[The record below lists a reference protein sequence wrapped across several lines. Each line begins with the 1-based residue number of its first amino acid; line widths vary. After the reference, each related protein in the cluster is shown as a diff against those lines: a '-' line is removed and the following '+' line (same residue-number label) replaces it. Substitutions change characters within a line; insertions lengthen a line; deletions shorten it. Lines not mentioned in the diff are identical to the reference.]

1 MRLPL
6 NSRTIRY
13 TQFRTKIAVTCRNEF
28 LSFSFGRM
36 GIRSFLRLRITSART
51 RVLIRRVFV
60 ALVVATIFLG
70 GIQLR
75 RWVGENTRHVRYQ
88 HDIVNGF
95 YWGNEILKE
104 ARQLSPDEA
113 TANSWSGFFRGYLA
127 LYDRVKED
135 AYENDYHLD
144 YPPLRLLVMAI
155 WAKQVR
161 NGLPVIDD
169 GHPKL
174 VNPLL
179 KINLLCELLSAVA
192 IFCLVHLCVQRS
204 RPTRSSVLHALPQQ
218 HRAWICGLA
227 AASVAWLEPSMI
239 LDAHGWPQWDVWIL
253 PFYLFAAIAALK
265 NRWLWCGCLLGA
277 GAMLKGQLLFVAP
290 FFLLWPLWQ
299 RKWLAALH
307 MLAGFLATTALI
319 VSPWLLRTPAA
330 SISVAPVILVSL
342 LFLLRYKLPYA
353 AAWLAGILGCAIF
366 VIGSF
371 AGGSFAW
378 LQIGFIYGTEH
389 YPYLFISSCYNLP
402 SLLGQIGWSLK
413 DSVLSGRI
421 GSLELHLTLQWA
433 LRLLYLGAL
442 ALCARGLMRH
452 QRARDPRVLIAI
464 AAPWLL
470 MFALLGQMHE
480 RYLMWGAVVSAVALG
495 VSIRLSIVHFVISVL
510 STAMIIH
517 VMLIDKKLDATL
529 RTIDLLHLIRPYAS
543 ALVLACVA
551 VYLWDALGLRIPT
564 YQGAPAKSA
573 RAPSLSLGPEPEEA

>member
-1 MRLPL
+1 
-6 NSRTIRY
+6 
-13 TQFRTKIAVTCRNEF
+13 
-28 LSFSFGRM
+28 M
-36 GIRSFLRLRITSART
+36 GIRSLLRLRITSTRT
-51 RVLIRRVFV
+51 RNFVRR
-60 ALVVATIFLG
+60 ALVAVLVVTVFLG

-104 ARQLSPDEA
+104 ARRLSPDET
-113 TANSWSGFFRGYLA
+113 TANSWPGFFRGYLA

-144 YPPLRLLVMAI
+144 YPPLRLLVMAT

-161 NGLPVIDD
+161 NEFPVVDD

-179 KINLLCELLSAVA
+179 KINLLCELLSAAA
-192 IFCLVHLCVQRS
+192 IFFLVRLCVERS
-204 RPTRSSVLHALPQQ
+204 RPTHSSVLRALPHQ
-218 HRAWICGLA
+218 HRASICGFA

-265 NRWLWCGCLLGA
+265 NRWFWCGCLLGA

-299 RKWLAALH
+299 RKWIPALR
-307 MLAGFLATTALI
+307 MLAGFVATTALI

-330 SISVAPVILVSL
+330 WISVAAVIVVSL
-342 LFLLRYKLPYA
+342 LFLLRYKLTYA
-353 AAWLAGILGCAIF
+353 DAWLAGILGGAIF
-366 VIGSF
+366 VVGSLT
-371 AGGSFAW
+371 GGSFAW

-402 SLLGQIGWSLK
+402 SLLGQVGWSLK
-413 DSVLSGRI
+413 DSLLSGRI
-421 GSLELHLTLQWA
+421 GSLDLHLTLQWS

-452 QRARDPRVLIAI
+452 LRARDPRALIAI

-470 MFALLGQMHE
+470 MFGLLGQMHE

-495 VSIRLSIVHFVISVL
+495 VSVRLSIIHFIVSIA
-510 STAMIIH
+510 STAMIVH
-517 VMLIDKKLDATL
+517 VMLIDKKLDPTL
-529 RTIDLLHLIRPYAS
+529 KAIDFLHGVRPYAS
-543 ALVLACVA
+543 FVVLACVA
-551 VYLWDALGLRIPT
+551 VYLWDALAVRIPVFQHREVRSGT
-564 YQGAPAKSA
+564 T
-573 RAPSLSLGPEPEEA
+573 PSLSLGPEPEEA